1 MIKSILILFFLLL
14 SGALISQDSIK
25 TAQAVRITISPIID
39 GVLDDDC
46 WKGVEPASDF
56 IQLRPNNGKKASY
69 PSKVKIVYDNQAI
82 YIGAMLY
89 DPAPDSIMKQYT
101 PRDEINVSDYFGI
114 YIDPYN
120 NGLNAFGFFVTPVN
134 VQVDMA
140 ASSDGN
146 EDGNWNAV
154 WKSSV
159 KITDSGW
166 VVEYKIPYSALRF
179 PKTDVQVWGL
189 NFFRNIARYRE
200 NSSWSFIDNEKQG
213 WVRQQG
219 VLKGIS
225 NVVPPL
231 RLSVTPY
238 ISTYLE
244 KNPNNE
250 NWTNFYRAGMD
261 LKYGINESYTLDMM
275 LIPDFGQVQSDD
287 VVLNLSPFEIFY
299 DEKRQFFIEGNELFN
314 RANIF
319 YSRRIGN
326 TPTKFYNVEEQLS
339 ANEVIEKN
347 PSASQLINATKIS
360 GRNTN
365 GLGVGFLNAM
375 TINTYAK
382 IKDTL
387 NGGEREFMTE
397 PFTNY
402 NVLVFDQSLKNS
414 SYASI
419 INTNYSR
426 FDDKYYA
433 NVTGTEFLLNNNS
446 KTYSIFGSGALS
458 QIFNKNS
465 KADLGFYSHLSFS
478 KTSGQFRFS
487 LNNRIES
494 DTYNPNDLGYIMN
507 PNEISS
513 SINLSYNF
521 YKPFGRFLNF
531 YNNLTFWH
539 ASLYR
544 PYKYTGFEIY
554 LNSNAT
560 FRNHFT
566 VGYFIGIVPIESH
579 DYFEARVPG
588 RLFIRPA
595 SIHFE
600 PWISTDFRKE
610 LALEIQLG
618 ISPTNSISQSKL
630 NISIAPRFKPNDR
643 LLFVLQMNLSDNKN
657 DLGYVDNTMN
667 EDTIYFGR
675 RNVIE
680 LENTIEARYIFTENA
695 SLSFNL
701 RHYWSTVK
709 YDKFYTLNLDG
720 TLDNDDKYNG
730 NSDINF
736 NYFTIDVAYRWIFA
750 PGSELSLVWKNSINT
765 DSNEIEKHYFKNL
778 TNTLGLPQ
786 TNSFSLRVLYY
797 LDSQYFKKK
806 QLK

>member
-1 MIKSILILFFLLL
+1 MIKYTLALLL
-14 SGALISQDSIK
+14 FLFSGIIISQDSIK
-25 TAQAVRITISPIID
+25 STQAVRIINSPTID
-39 GVLDDDC
+39 GVLDEDC
-46 WKGVEPASDF
+46 WIGVETAVDF
-56 IQLRPNNGKKASY
+56 IQLRPDNGKKASF
-69 PSKVKIVYDNQAI
+69 SSQVKIIYDDQAI
-82 YIGAMLY
+82 YVGGMLY
-89 DPAPDSIMKQYT
+89 DPAPDSIMKQYS
-101 PRDEINVSDYFGI
+101 PRDEINVSDFFGI

-134 VQVDMA
+134 VQIDMA
-140 ASSDGN
+140 ASSNGN

-154 WKSSV
+154 WKSAV
-159 KITDSGW
+159 QITDSGW

-179 PKTDVQVWGL
+179 PKSDVQVWGL
-189 NFFRNIARYRE
+189 NFFRNIARFRE

-219 VLKGIS
+219 VLKGIK
-225 NVVPPL
+225 NVAPPM

-244 KNPNNE
+244 KNPNSE

-287 VVLNLSPFEIFY
+287 VVLNLSPFEVFY
-299 DEKRQFFIEGNELFN
+299 DEKRQFFIESNELFS

-326 TPTKFYNVEEQLS
+326 TPSKFYDVEDNLS
-339 ANEVIEKN
+339 NNEIITKN

-360 GRNTN
+360 GRNSN

-375 TINTYAK
+375 TLNTYAE

-387 NGGEREFMTE
+387 TGSGREFLTE

-402 NVLVFDQSLKNS
+402 NVLVFDQSLKNN

-426 FDDKYYA
+426 FGDNYYA
-433 NVTGTEFLLNNNS
+433 NVTGTEFLINNKN
-446 KTYSIFGSGALS
+446 KTYSVFGSGALS
-458 QIFNKNS
+458 QIFNENS
-465 KADLGFYSHLSFS
+465 KAELGYYSHLSFS

-487 LNNRIES
+487 LTNRIES

-513 SINLSYNF
+513 SVRLSYNF
-521 YKPFGRFLNF
+521 YKPFGRFLNL
-531 YNNLTFWH
+531 YNNVTFWQ
-539 ASLYR
+539 ASLYN
-544 PYKYTGFEIY
+544 PYKYTSFEIY

-566 VGYFIGIVPIESH
+566 VGYFSAIVPIETN
-579 DYFEARVPG
+579 DYFEARVPN
-588 RLFIRPA
+588 RLFIRPS
-595 SIHFE
+595 SITIE
-600 PWISTDFRKE
+600 PWISTDFRKK
-610 LALEIQLG
+610 LAIEIEIGL
-618 ISPTNSISQSKL
+618 SPSNSYDQSM
-630 NISIAPRFKPNDR
+630 ISIGVEPRYKPNDR
-643 LLFVLQMNLSDNKN
+643 LLFILQMDLSQNKN
-657 DLGYVDNTMN
+657 DLGYVDNTIN
-667 EDTIYFGR
+667 EDTIYFGK
-675 RNVIE
+675 RNIVE
-680 LENTIEARYIFTENA
+680 LENTIEARYIFNENA
-695 SLSFNL
+695 SLSISL
-701 RHYWSTVK
+701 RHYWSTVD
-709 YDKFYTLNLDG
+709 YNDYYTLNDDG
-720 TLDNDDKYNG
+720 TLSNDDLFNR

-736 NYFTIDVAYRWIFA
+736 NYFTVDLAYRWIFA
-750 PGSELSLVWKNSINT
+750 PGSELSLVWKNSINE
-765 DSNEIEKHYFKNL
+765 DSNEIDMHYFKNL
-778 TNTLGLPQ
+778 NHTLGLPQ

-806 QLK
+806 RV